1 MDAGH
6 RWAGSRRG
14 ATARAPGEGSGTHA
28 RRRRHGEEDRERWR
42 EEEGKGQQRQLPLLC
57 LSRWEATLTPMSRR
71 HFFSH
76 TRYGSARG
84 VASDKFLSSRPRLV
98 FDFLRCSFQ
107 ACSVPLPLNNF
118 ILSEAHARWHP
129 PPLSRSSSIPSRGTF
144 ALPDAK
150 LPRPS
155 LPLSQH
161 RGNPPSNTHT
171 RSSRRRNRRKA
182 GIGPRL
188 PATRA

>member
-71 HFFSH
+71 HFFRVPGTAQRVAWPVTSFFPQAA
-76 TRYGSARG
+76 AR
-84 VASDKFLSSRPRLV
+84 F
-98 FDFLRCSFQ
+98 
-107 ACSVPLPLNNF
+107 
-118 ILSEAHARWHP
+118 
-129 PPLSRSSSIPSRGTF
+129 
-144 ALPDAK
+144 
-150 LPRPS
+150 
-155 LPLSQH
+155 
-161 RGNPPSNTHT
+161 
-171 RSSRRRNRRKA
+171 
-182 GIGPRL
+182 
-188 PATRA
+188 